1 MAGNRNESEEL
12 LERARELYVTG
23 QVSSYKELSDRSKE
37 LLGQYVTVDT
47 LTRRATADPKGIW
60 TVLRSQNRVG
70 SRELE
75 LEDIC
80 STLYLDIMN
89 PNTPAQARA
98 QLTNAYI
105 SLIAKGNMKGKA
117 SAKTSMEQALDI
129 KDKSKK
135 ALEIEEAEFLKE
147 LGLEDE

>member
-1 MAGNRNESEEL
+1 MAGNRNESQEL
-12 LERARELYVTG
+12 LDRARELYVTG
-23 QVSSYKELSDRSKE
+23 QVSSFKELSDRSKE
-37 LLGQYVTVDT
+37 LLGQHVTADT
-47 LTRRATADPKGIW
+47 IKRRALDDPGGNW
-60 TVLRSQNRVG
+60 TVLRSQSRVG

-89 PNTPAQARA
+89 PTTPPQARA

-117 SAKTSMEQALDI
+117 SAKTTVEQALDL
-129 KDKSKK
+129 KK
-135 ALEIEEAEFLKE
+135 EALKE
-147 LGLEDE
+147 LESEIDEDDE

>member
-12 LERARELYVTG
+12 LDRARELYVTG
-23 QVSSYKELSDRSKE
+23 QVNSYKELSDRSKE
-37 LLGQYVTVDT
+37 LLGQHITVDT
-47 LTRRATADPKGIW
+47 ITRRATSDPKGIW

-89 PNTPAQARA
+89 PTTAPQARA

-117 SAKTSMEQALDI
+117 SAKTTLEQALDL
-129 KDKSKK
+129 KTQ
-135 ALEIEEAEFLKE
+135 ALKE
-147 LGLEDE
+147 LLEEESEDDE

>member
-12 LERARELYVTG
+12 LDRARELYVTG
-23 QVSSYKELSDRSKE
+23 QVNSYKELSDRSKE
-37 LLGQYVTVDT
+37 LLGQKITVDT
-47 LTRRATADPKGIW
+47 ITRRATSDPKGLW

-89 PNTPAQARA
+89 PATLPQARA

-117 SAKTSMEQALDI
+117 SAKTTLEQALDI
-129 KDKSKK
+129 KTQ
-135 ALEIEEAEFLKE
+135 ALKE
-147 LGLEDE
+147 LLQEELEDNE